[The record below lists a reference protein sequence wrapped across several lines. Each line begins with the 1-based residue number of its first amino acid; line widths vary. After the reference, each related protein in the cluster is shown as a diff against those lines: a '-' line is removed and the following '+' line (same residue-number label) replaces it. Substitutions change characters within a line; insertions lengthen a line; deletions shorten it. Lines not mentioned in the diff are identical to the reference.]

1 MGNNVCCFIGHRK
14 INETKEVRNQLLEI
28 IENLIT
34 DEKIDTFLFGSKSR
48 FNELC
53 YETVT
58 RLKEKYP
65 YIKRIFVRAEYP
77 YIGDDYKEYILE
89 SYEDTY
95 YPKNIIGTGRLSYVK
110 RNIEMINKSG
120 FCVFYFD
127 KGMLPTD
134 RRSGTEV
141 AFNYAVRQAIVEP
154 VTPDI

>member
-95 YPKNIIGTGRLSYVK
+95 FPKNIIGTGRLSYVK

-141 AFNYAVRQAIVEP
+141 AFNYAVKRKKIIIQLPEK
-154 VTPDI
+154 

>member
-141 AFNYAVRQAIVEP
+141 AFKRKKNIIQLPEK
-154 VTPDI
+154 

>member
-95 YPKNIIGTGRLSYVK
+95 FPKNVIGTGRLSYVK

-127 KGMLPTD
+127 KGMLPTN
-134 RRSGTEV
+134 RRSGAEV
-141 AFNYAVRQAIVEP
+141 AFNYAVRQATVEP
-154 VTPDI
+154 VMPDI

>member
-141 AFNYAVRQAIVEP
+141 AFNKRKKNIIQLPEK
-154 VTPDI
+154 

>member
-95 YPKNIIGTGRLSYVK
+95 FPKNIIGTGRLSYVK

-127 KGMLPTD
+127 KGMLPTN

>member
-95 YPKNIIGTGRLSYVK
+95 FPKNVIGTGRLSYVK
-110 RNIEMINKSG
+110 RNIVMINKSG

-141 AFNYAVRQAIVEP
+141 AFNYAVRQATVEP

>member
-95 YPKNIIGTGRLSYVK
+95 FPKNVIGTGRLSYVK

-141 AFNYAVRQAIVEP
+141 AFNYAVRQATVEP